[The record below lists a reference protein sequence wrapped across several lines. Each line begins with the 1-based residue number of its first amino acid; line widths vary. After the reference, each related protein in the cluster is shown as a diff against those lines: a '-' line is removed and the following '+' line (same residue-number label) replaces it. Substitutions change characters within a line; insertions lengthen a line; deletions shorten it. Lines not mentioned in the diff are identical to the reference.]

1 MKRASNNMKQIN
13 TFKLKIEVDTNPM
26 YYQYAISMGGFT
38 LFGNKLGP
46 LLKKLMAEIVQQMEG
61 K

>member
-1 MKRASNNMKQIN
+1 MKQIN